1 MYDLSL
7 SPLRWS
13 WTITGIAPSPSVI
26 CLAFANKGRIVLKK
40 NWKTRII
47 QEPEI
52 A

>member
-1 MYDLSL
+1 MYDLNL

-40 NWKTRII
+40 N
-47 QEPEI
+47 
-52 A
+52 